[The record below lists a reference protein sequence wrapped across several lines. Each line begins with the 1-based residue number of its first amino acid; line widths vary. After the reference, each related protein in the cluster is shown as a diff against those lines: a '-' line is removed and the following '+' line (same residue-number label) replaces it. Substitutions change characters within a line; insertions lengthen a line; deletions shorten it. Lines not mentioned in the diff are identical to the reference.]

1 MELPLALAGAGTML
15 LIVAVVVGFLAFVL
29 LILFFMHVTLW
40 IRCVTTKADIG
51 FFELVGMTLRK
62 VRAETI
68 VQAKIMAVK
77 AGLPVQTGRL
87 EAHYLAGG
95 NVPRVVRA
103 LIAAHRA
110 GIELDFDRATG
121 IDLAGRDVLEAVQ
134 VSVNP
139 RVIDCPDSTKGRS
152 TIDAVAKDGI
162 QVKAKAR
169 VTVRAN
175 VEKLVGGA
183 WMETVS
189 YTHLRAHET

>member
-1 MELPLALAGAGTML
+1 MGPGLVIVGIVVAL
-15 LIVAVVVGFLAFVL
+15 IAFVV
-29 LILFFMHVTLW
+29 LILVFMHLALW
-40 IRCVTTKADIG
+40 IRCITTKARIG
-51 FFELVGMTLRK
+51 FFDLVGMTLRK
-62 VRAETI
+62 VRADTI

-77 AGLPVQTGRL
+77 AGLPVETGRL

-139 RVIDCPDSTKGRS
+139 KVIDCPDPNRGRS
-152 TIDAVAKDGI
+152 TVDAVAKDGI

-175 VEKLVGGA
+175 IERLVGGA
-183 WMETVS
+183 TEET
-189 YTHLRAHET
+189 TRPG